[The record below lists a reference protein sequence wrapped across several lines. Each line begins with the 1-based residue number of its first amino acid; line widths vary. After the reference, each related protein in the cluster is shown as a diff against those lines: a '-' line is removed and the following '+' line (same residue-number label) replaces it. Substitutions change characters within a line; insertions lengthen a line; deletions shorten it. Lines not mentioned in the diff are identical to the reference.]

1 MRYYVK
7 CKLNSQAREK
17 LANSIRSGNLAKGQ
31 VFYEGMHAALRGATI
46 DDMDIVHFVEVCY
59 CLEGGLYPMAMESPT
74 IREYFDSIVEVKDA
88 RFRDNCTMECEA
100 CDCTRAIKLL
110 GKPLIE
116 KLNLVKDVLQ
126 ERKIDSTRF
135 LDIGRIVLNRRK
147 QRQGIDALKNIV
159 YECTSS
165 KIKPIMAGPAISG
178 LFAIFYDGE
187 YFRIKNIPDTNEARQ
202 IFDKLGLSISDSVQS
217 VKQNTKQSLAGSDTY
232 SNIVRYLFLI

>member
-46 DDMDIVHFVEVCY
+46 DDMDIVHFIEVCY

-74 IREYFDSIVEVKDA
+74 LREYFDIILEVKDA
-88 RFRDNCTMECEA
+88 RFRDKCTMECEA
-100 CDCTRAIKLL
+100 CDCTRAIKLP

-165 KIKPIMAGPAISG
+165 KIKPIIAGAAISG

-232 SNIVRYLFLI
+232 SNIV

>member
-1 MRYYVK
+1 MK

-74 IREYFDSIVEVKDA
+74 LREYFDSIVEVKDA
-88 RFRDNCTMECEA
+88 RFRDKCTMECEA
-100 CDCTRAIKLL
+100 CDCTRAIKLP

-165 KIKPIMAGPAISG
+165 KIKPIIAGAAISG

-187 YFRIKNIPDTNEARQ
+187 YFRIKNIPDTNEARK
-202 IFDKLGLSISDSVQS
+202 IFDILGLCISDSVQS

-232 SNIVRYLFLI
+232 SNIV

>member
-7 CKLNSQAREK
+7 CKLDSQAREK

-46 DDMDIVHFVEVCY
+46 DDMDIVHFIEVCY

-74 IREYFDSIVEVKDA
+74 LREYFDLILEVKDA
-88 RFRDNCTMECEA
+88 RFRDKCTMECEA
-100 CDCTRAIKLL
+100 CDCTRAIKLP

-165 KIKPIMAGPAISG
+165 KIKPIIAEAAISG

-217 VKQNTKQSLAGSDTY
+217 VKQNTKQSLAGSNTY
-232 SNIVRYLFLI
+232 SNIV

>member
-7 CKLNSQAREK
+7 CKLNSQARER

-74 IREYFDSIVEVKDA
+74 LREYFDSIVEVKDA
-88 RFRDNCTMECEA
+88 RFRDKCTMECEA
-100 CDCTRAIKLL
+100 CDCTRAIKLP

-165 KIKPIMAGPAISG
+165 KIKPIIAGAAISG

-232 SNIVRYLFLI
+232 SNIV

>member
-7 CKLNSQAREK
+7 CKLNSQARER

-74 IREYFDSIVEVKDA
+74 LREYFDSIVEVKDA
-88 RFRDNCTMECEA
+88 RFRDKCTMECEA
-100 CDCTRAIKLL
+100 CDCTRAIRLP

-116 KLNLVKDVLQ
+116 KLNLVKDVLE

-147 QRQGIDALKNIV
+147 QRQGMDALKNIV

-165 KIKPIMAGPAISG
+165 KIKPIIAGAAISG

-187 YFRIKNIPDTNEARQ
+187 YFRIKNIPDTNEARK
-202 IFDKLGLSISDSVQS
+202 IFDILGLCISDSVQS
-217 VKQNTKQSLAGSDTY
+217 VKQNTKQSLAGSDTH
-232 SNIVRYLFLI
+232 SNIV

>member
-7 CKLNSQAREK
+7 CKLNSEAREK
-17 LANSIRSGNLAKGQ
+17 LANSIRSGNLAEGQ

-59 CLEGGLYPMAMESPT
+59 CLEGGLYPMAMETPT
-74 IREYFDSIVEVKDA
+74 LREYFDLIVEVKDA
-88 RFRDNCTMECEA
+88 RFRDKCTMECEA
-100 CDCTRAIKLL
+100 CDCTRAIKLP

-165 KIKPIMAGPAISG
+165 KIKPIIAGAAISG

-232 SNIVRYLFLI
+232 SNIV

>member
-17 LANSIRSGNLAKGQ
+17 LANSMRSGNLAKGQ

-74 IREYFDSIVEVKDA
+74 LREYFDSIVEVKDA
-88 RFRDNCTMECEA
+88 RFRDKCTMECEA
-100 CDCTRAIKLL
+100 CDCTRAIKLP

-116 KLNLVKDVLQ
+116 KLNLVKEVLE

-147 QRQGIDALKNIV
+147 QRQGIDALKNIA

-165 KIKPIMAGPAISG
+165 KIKPIIAGAAISG

-187 YFRIKNIPDTNEARQ
+187 YFRIKNIPDTNEARK
-202 IFDKLGLSISDSVQS
+202 IFDILGLCISDSVQS

-232 SNIVRYLFLI
+232 SNIV

>member
-7 CKLNSQAREK
+7 CKLNSEAREK
-17 LANSIRSGNLAKGQ
+17 LTNTIRSGNLAKGQ

-74 IREYFDSIVEVKDA
+74 LREYFDSIVEVKDA
-88 RFRDNCTMECEA
+88 RFRDKCTMECEA
-100 CDCTRAIKLL
+100 CDCTRAIKLP

-165 KIKPIMAGPAISG
+165 KIKPIIARAAISG

-187 YFRIKNIPDTNEARQ
+187 YFRIKNIPDTDEARQ

-232 SNIVRYLFLI
+232 SNIV

>member
-74 IREYFDSIVEVKDA
+74 LREYFDLILEVKDA
-88 RFRDNCTMECEA
+88 RFRDKCTMECEA
-100 CDCTRAIKLL
+100 CDCTRAIKLP

-165 KIKPIMAGPAISG
+165 KIKPIIAGAAISG

-217 VKQNTKQSLAGSDTY
+217 VKQNTKQSLAGSDIY
-232 SNIVRYLFLI
+232 SNIV

>member
-74 IREYFDSIVEVKDA
+74 LREYFDLILEVKDA
-88 RFRDNCTMECEA
+88 RFRDKCTMECEA
-100 CDCTRAIKLL
+100 CDCTRAIKLP

-165 KIKPIMAGPAISG
+165 KIKPIIAGAAISG

-217 VKQNTKQSLAGSDTY
+217 VKQNTKQSLAGSNTY
-232 SNIVRYLFLI
+232 SNIV

>member
-1 MRYYVK
+1 MK
-7 CKLNSQAREK
+7 CKLNSQARER

-74 IREYFDSIVEVKDA
+74 LREYFDSIVEVKDA
-88 RFRDNCTMECEA
+88 RFRDKCTMECEA
-100 CDCTRAIKLL
+100 CDCTRAIRLP

-116 KLNLVKDVLQ
+116 KLNLVKDVLE

-147 QRQGIDALKNIV
+147 QRQGMDALKNIV

-165 KIKPIMAGPAISG
+165 KIKPIVARAAISG

-187 YFRIKNIPDTNEARQ
+187 YFRIKNIPDTNEARK
-202 IFDKLGLSISDSVQS
+202 IFDILGLCISDSVQS

-232 SNIVRYLFLI
+232 SNIV

>member
-31 VFYEGMHAALRGATI
+31 VFYKGMQAALRGATI

-74 IREYFDSIVEVKDA
+74 LREYFDSIMEVKDA
-88 RFRDNCTMECEA
+88 RFRDKCTMECEA
-100 CDCTRAIKLL
+100 CDCTRAIKLP

-116 KLNLVKDVLQ
+116 KLNLVKDVLE

-135 LDIGRIVLNRRK
+135 LDIGRILLNRRK

-165 KIKPIMAGPAISG
+165 KIKPIIAGAAISG

-187 YFRIKNIPDTNEARQ
+187 YFRIKNIPDTNEARK
-202 IFDKLGLSISDSVQS
+202 IFDILGLCISDSVQS

-232 SNIVRYLFLI
+232 SNIV

>member
-74 IREYFDSIVEVKDA
+74 LREYFDIILEVKDA
-88 RFRDNCTMECEA
+88 RFRDKCTMECEA
-100 CDCTRAIKLL
+100 CDCTRAIKLP

-165 KIKPIMAGPAISG
+165 KIKPIIAGAAISG

-202 IFDKLGLSISDSVQS
+202 IFDKLGLTISDSIQS
-217 VKQNTKQSLAGSDTY
+217 VKQNTKQSLAGSNTY
-232 SNIVRYLFLI
+232 SNIV

>member
-7 CKLNSQAREK
+7 CKLNSQARER

-74 IREYFDSIVEVKDA
+74 LREYFDSIVEVKDA
-88 RFRDNCTMECEA
+88 RFRDKCTMECEA
-100 CDCTRAIKLL
+100 CDCTRAIRLP

-165 KIKPIMAGPAISG
+165 KIKPIIAGAAISG

-187 YFRIKNIPDTNEARQ
+187 YFRINNIPDTNEARK
-202 IFDKLGLSISDSVQS
+202 IFDILGLCISDSVQS

-232 SNIVRYLFLI
+232 SNIV

>member
-17 LANSIRSGNLAKGQ
+17 LTNTLRSGNLAKGQ

-74 IREYFDSIVEVKDA
+74 LREYFDSIVEVKDA
-88 RFRDNCTMECEA
+88 RFRDKCTMECEA
-100 CDCTRAIKLL
+100 CDCTRAIKLP

-159 YECTSS
+159 YEGSSS
-165 KIKPIMAGPAISG
+165 KIKPIIAGAAISG

-232 SNIVRYLFLI
+232 SNIV

>member
-1 MRYYVK
+1 MK

-46 DDMDIVHFVEVCY
+46 DDMDMVHFVEVCY

-74 IREYFDSIVEVKDA
+74 LREYFDSIVEVKDA
-88 RFRDNCTMECEA
+88 RFRDKCTMECEA
-100 CDCTRAIKLL
+100 CDCTRAIKLP

-116 KLNLVKDVLQ
+116 KLNLVKDVLE

-165 KIKPIMAGPAISG
+165 KIKPIIAGAAISG

-187 YFRIKNIPDTNEARQ
+187 YFRIKNIPDTNEARK
-202 IFDKLGLSISDSVQS
+202 IFDILGLCISDSVQS

-232 SNIVRYLFLI
+232 SNIV

>member
-17 LANSIRSGNLAKGQ
+17 LTNTLRSGNLAKGQ

-74 IREYFDSIVEVKDA
+74 LREYFDSIVEVKDA
-88 RFRDNCTMECEA
+88 RFRDKCTMECEA
-100 CDCTRAIKLL
+100 CDCTRAIKLP

-159 YECTSS
+159 YECSSS
-165 KIKPIMAGPAISG
+165 KIKPIIAGAAISG

-232 SNIVRYLFLI
+232 SNIV

>member
-17 LANSIRSGNLAKGQ
+17 LANSMRSGNLAKGQ
-31 VFYEGMHAALRGATI
+31 VFYEGMHAALRGATV

-74 IREYFDSIVEVKDA
+74 LREYFDSIVEVKDA
-88 RFRDNCTMECEA
+88 RFRDKCTMECEA
-100 CDCTRAIKLL
+100 CDCTRAIKLP

-135 LDIGRIVLNRRK
+135 LDIGRIVVNRRK

-159 YECTSS
+159 YECTFS
-165 KIKPIMAGPAISG
+165 KIKPIIAGAAISG

-187 YFRIKNIPDTNEARQ
+187 YFRIKNIPDTNEARK
-202 IFDKLGLSISDSVQS
+202 IFDILGLCISDSVQS

-232 SNIVRYLFLI
+232 SNIV

>member
-17 LANSIRSGNLAKGQ
+17 LTNTLRSGNLAKGQ

-74 IREYFDSIVEVKDA
+74 LREYFDSIVEVKDA

-100 CDCTRAIKLL
+100 CDCTRAIKLP

-165 KIKPIMAGPAISG
+165 KIKPIIAGAAISG

-232 SNIVRYLFLI
+232 SNIV

>member
-74 IREYFDSIVEVKDA
+74 LREYFDSIVEVKDA
-88 RFRDNCTMECEA
+88 RFRDKCTMECEA
-100 CDCTRAIKLL
+100 CDCTRAIKLP

-116 KLNLVKDVLQ
+116 KLNLVKDVLE

-135 LDIGRIVLNRRK
+135 LDIGRILLNRRK

-165 KIKPIMAGPAISG
+165 KIKPIIAGAAISG

-187 YFRIKNIPDTNEARQ
+187 YFRIKNIPDTNEARK
-202 IFDKLGLSISDSVQS
+202 IFDILGLCISDSVQS

-232 SNIVRYLFLI
+232 SNIV